1 MRKLFSVFKSKLKTA
16 VLYSSCL
23 AENTY
28 NRTAY
33 WVHSCSRPRVA
44 GYRADAM
51 ECTVGGWC
59 SPQVSFWSRNPFYA
73 ESLPLLTKEGKATPS
88 GWATV
93 HHAEQTLLLRPGIC
107 RSLELAGDLTS
118 TTQSTA
124 SELRWF
130 TFRSKRFDSSWNW
143 GEEKAEEKGK
153 WSPLRVVT
161 SPQVVVTSG
170 SR

>member
-28 NRTAY
+28 NRAAY
-33 WVHSCSRPRVA
+33 WVHSCSRPGVA
-44 GYRADAM
+44 RYRADGHG
-51 ECTVGGWC
+51 THRQRPVFTT
-59 SPQVSFWSRNPFYA
+59 SLRNPFYA

-93 HHAEQTLLLRPGIC
+93 HHAEQTQLLRPGIR

-124 SELRWF
+124 SELRIPQPSGDSLSAVRDL
-130 TFRSKRFDSSWNW
+130 TAPGTGVKRNQRRR
-143 GEEKAEEKGK
+143 E
-153 WSPLRVVT
+153 
-161 SPQVVVTSG
+161 SG
-170 SR
+170 HHYG